1 MQDLTLLG
9 FSIVFPRLSDIIGQ
23 RAAVLLAWV
32 LFATFSLG
40 AGLSK
45 TLPQLIVCR
54 AFQGIGGTGLY
65 AMTMVISPQITPVKR
80 WPLMGTSVGVVVGT
94 AAICGTLV
102 ASILQLYS
110 DITGP
115 ILGGV
120 ITEKS
125 TWRWIYLFNAPF
137 AAIAVLPLVLL
148 WPRNNKTTNR
158 QQWRHIDVFGAL
170 LSIAGSCL
178 IVFVLNQVGAAFYKW
193 NDAVIISCLT
203 ISGLCWVSFVVWIA
217 VLSRKSLW
225 NIDPIFPGKIAA
237 TRPSG
242 PAIV

>member
-32 LFATFSLG
+32 LFAAFSLG
-40 AGLSK
+40 AGLSR

-102 ASILQLYS
+102 ASIL
-110 DITGP
+110 
-115 ILGGV
+115 
-120 ITEKS
+120 
-125 TWRWIYLFNAPF
+125 
-137 AAIAVLPLVLL
+137 
-148 WPRNNKTTNR
+148 
-158 QQWRHIDVFGAL
+158 
-170 LSIAGSCL
+170 
-178 IVFVLNQVGAAFYKW
+178 
-193 NDAVIISCLT
+193 
-203 ISGLCWVSFVVWIA
+203 
-217 VLSRKSLW
+217 
-225 NIDPIFPGKIAA
+225 
-237 TRPSG
+237 
-242 PAIV
+242 